1 MIYDYIDSHIS
12 QLEKMY
18 HKRLRTYKKMG
29 YEICSNIHVKENEI
43 QMIYDSS
50 NYQNVFNKDIENANK
65 EIIIVTPGIN
75 QAKVDDYLPILVKK
89 LEDGIH
95 ITIITLDYQVYPN
108 NIKEKT
114 KVLIDMLKRSG
125 ITLITMQS
133 LYEHYA
139 IIDKEIT
146 WYGSMNLLSKV
157 KKEDNMMRITD
168 LQVVYELL
176 K

>member
-18 HKRLRTYKKMG
+18 HKRLRTYKKMD

>member
-1 MIYDYIDSHIS
+1 
-12 QLEKMY
+12 
-18 HKRLRTYKKMG
+18 MG

-43 QMIYDSS
+43 QMIYDFS
-50 NYQNVFNKDIENANK
+50 NYQNVFDKEIENANK
-65 EIIIVTPGIN
+65 EIIIETPGIN
-75 QAKVDDYLPILVKK
+75 QTKVNEYLPKLIKK

-95 ITIITLDYQVYPN
+95 ITVITLDYHLYLETV
-108 NIKEKT
+108 IEKT
-114 KVLIDMLKRSG
+114 KLLIDMLKRSG
-125 ITLITMQS
+125 IIVITLQS

-168 LQVVYELL
+168 LQVNH
-176 K
+176 